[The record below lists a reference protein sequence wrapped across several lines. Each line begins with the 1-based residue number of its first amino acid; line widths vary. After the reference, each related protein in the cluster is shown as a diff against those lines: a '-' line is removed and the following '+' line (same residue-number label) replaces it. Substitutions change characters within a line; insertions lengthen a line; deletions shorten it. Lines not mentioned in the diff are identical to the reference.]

1 MRMKHSLIFMAT
13 VLGACTVGPDYKRPE
28 LDVIKNSYHLPVVDS
43 TANSIASVEWFEVF
57 SDPYLDKLIRTALVQ
72 NPDLSVAL
80 ARIDEAQARAVV
92 SRSAF
97 GPDIRGAVNTAP
109 TPGGVGNDA
118 TFTSGVGF
126 SWELDIFGKIRRAN
140 EATQAQLL
148 ATEESARAVMSTLV
162 VSVARTWF
170 SLLELDEEVR
180 IIERTIVSQEQ
191 SLTLVRSQLSS
202 GVSSKAEEQQAIA
215 QLASTRAE
223 LPAARR
229 SVAYTESTLAILLGQ
244 GPRRFGDRPQGG
256 PSHEIDISDLAL
268 GLPVELLE
276 RRPDIRRAEQQLHAA
291 TASIGVAVANRFPFP
306 TIGLS
311 GFFGSYAV
319 DFSDIGDGGSSVNFS
334 GWGPYMDLPIVDW
347 GRAKGNEQAARA
359 VTQQAV
365 HSYRKT
371 VLAALKE
378 VSDSVYAFKYSA
390 EVIEANQVF
399 ARAAKNGLELQR
411 SRFTNGLVGYLDV
424 LDSER
429 QLLSAELNLARARLG
444 RVVAYLDVY
453 RSLGGGW
460 SDADLKTL
468 ARTRD
473 KSSE

>member
-1 MRMKHSLIFMAT
+1 MKLRYPLILLAT
-13 VLGACTVGPDYKRPE
+13 ALGGCTVGPDYQRPE
-28 LDVIKNSYHLPVVDS
+28 MDMIENRYHLPVAEKSADS
-43 TANSIASVEWFEVF
+43 LASVEWFEVF
-57 SDPYLDKLIRTALVQ
+57 SDPYLEKLIRTALAQ
-72 NPDLSVAL
+72 NPDLGVAL
-80 ARIDEAQARAVV
+80 ARIDEAQARTVV

-97 GPDIRGAVNTAP
+97 GPDIRGAINTAP
-109 TPGGVGNDA
+109 TPGGAGNDA
-118 TFTSGVGF
+118 TFNSGVGF

-148 ATEESARAVMSTLV
+148 ATEDGARAVMSTLV
-162 VSVARTWF
+162 VGVARTWF
-170 SLLELDEEVR
+170 TLLELDEEVR
-180 IIERTIVSQEQ
+180 ILERTVASQER
-191 SLTLVRSQLSS
+191 SLALVRSQMSS

-229 SVAYTESTLAILLGQ
+229 SVAYAESTLAILLGQ
-244 GPRRFGDRPQGG
+244 GPRRFNDRPQGG
-256 PSHEIDISDLAL
+256 TSQKIDTTDLAL

-291 TASIGVAVANRFPFP
+291 TASVGVAVANRFPFP

-319 DFSDIGDGGSSVNFS
+319 DFGDIGDSGNSVNFS

-359 VTQQAV
+359 VTKQAV
-365 HSYRKT
+365 HNYRKT
-371 VLAALKE
+371 VLGALKE

-390 EVIEANQVF
+390 EVIEANQIF
-399 ARAAKNGLELQR
+399 STAAKNGLELQR

-429 QLLSAELNLARARLG
+429 QLLSAELSLARAQLG
-444 RVVAYLDVY
+444 RAVAYLDIY

-460 SDADLKTL
+460 SDADLTVL
-468 ARTRD
+468 ARTREKTGD
-473 KSSE
+473 